1 MTERLKYVSEL
12 ILSDLVDHV
21 PERLDRYAKGDFLDL
36 ATEFGWAVETTG
48 VTLDRERLAE
58 LQLGATTP
66 ESEVH
71 NSLVVHDALKGI
83 SRSVAREER
92 VWVRLCHIECLD
104 YARSRWLAGLE
115 PEELETQVKK
125 HFFADTLTQVRDDNA
140 VGRLWW
146 NAEIASIAS
155 PDDVGHGLKL
165 ILQTA
170 DIRLN
175 LVERTRLVSRPVLAR
190 GIVRALNDHP
200 WLTAQ
205 EKNFRRFMR
214 TLNRDGGGVLYEALP
229 EKAVDDLMR
238 TAIQQAQDTLAAAT

>member
-12 ILSDLVDHV
+12 VLSDLVDHV
-21 PERLDRYAKGDFLDL
+21 PERLERYAKGDFLDL

-104 YARSRWLAGLE
+104 YARSRWLTGLK

-155 PDDVGHGLKL
+155 PDDVGHGLRL
-165 ILQTA
+165 MLQTA

-238 TAIQQAQDTLAAAT
+238 TAIQQAQATLAVAA

>member
-12 ILSDLVDHV
+12 VLADLIDHL
-21 PERLDRYAKGDFLDL
+21 PERIDRYVNGDFLDL
-36 ATEFGWAVETTG
+36 ASEFGWAVETTG
-48 VTLDRERLAE
+48 VTFDRERLTE

-92 VWVRLCHIECLD
+92 IWVRLCHIECLD
-104 YARSRWLAGLE
+104 YARSRWLTDLKQ
-115 PEELETQVKK
+115 EELEAQIKK
-125 HFFADTLTQVRDDNA
+125 HFFAHTLPQVRDDNA

-155 PDDVGHGLKL
+155 PGDVGHGLKL
-165 ILQTA
+165 MLQTA

-175 LVERTRLVSRPVLAR
+175 LVQRTRLVSRPVLAR
-190 GIVRALNDHP
+190 GIVRALSDHA
-200 WLTAQ
+200 WLAAQ
-205 EKNFRRFMR
+205 ERNFRRFMR
-214 TLNRDGGGVLYEALP
+214 ILNRDGGGVLYEALP
-229 EKAVDDLMR
+229 EKAVDDLIL
-238 TAIQQAQDTLAAAT
+238 TAIKKAQATLAVTA

>member
-12 ILSDLVDHV
+12 VLADLIDHL
-21 PERLDRYAKGDFLDL
+21 PERLDRYVNGDFQDL
-36 ATEFGWAVETTG
+36 ASEFGWAVETTG
-48 VTLDRERLAE
+48 VTFDRERLTE

-92 VWVRLCHIECLD
+92 IWVRLCHIECLD
-104 YARSRWLAGLE
+104 YARSRWLTDLKQ
-115 PEELETQVKK
+115 EELEAQIKK

-155 PDDVGHGLKL
+155 PGDVGHGLKL
-165 ILQTA
+165 MLQTA

-190 GIVRALNDHP
+190 GIVRALSDHA
-200 WLTAQ
+200 WLAAQ
-205 EKNFRRFMR
+205 ERNFRRFMR
-214 TLNRDGGGVLYEALP
+214 ILNRDGGGVLYEALP
-229 EKAVDDLMR
+229 EKAVDDLIL
-238 TAIQQAQDTLAAAT
+238 TAIKKAQATLAVTA

>member
-12 ILSDLVDHV
+12 VLSDLVDHV
-21 PERLDRYAKGDFLDL
+21 PERLERYAKGDFLDL
-36 ATEFGWAVETTG
+36 ASEFGWAVETTG
-48 VTLDRERLAE
+48 VNLDRERLAE

-83 SRSVAREER
+83 TRSIAREER

-104 YARSRWLAGLE
+104 YARSRWLSDAK
-115 PEELETQVKK
+115 PEELEMKVKK
-125 HFFADTLTQVRDDNA
+125 HFFADTLIQVRDDNA

-175 LVERTRLVSRPVLAR
+175 LVQRTRLLSRPVLAR
-190 GIVRALNDHP
+190 GLVRALGNHP

-205 EKNFRRFMR
+205 EKNFRRFMV

-229 EKAVDDLMR
+229 DKAVDDLMR
-238 TAIQQAQDTLAAAT
+238 TALEKAQASFAIAA

>member
-12 ILSDLVDHV
+12 VLADLIDHL
-21 PERLDRYAKGDFLDL
+21 PERLDRYVNGDFQDL
-36 ATEFGWAVETTG
+36 ASEFGWAVETTG
-48 VTLDRERLAE
+48 VTFDRERLTE

-71 NSLVVHDALKGI
+71 NSLVVHDALKAI

-92 VWVRLCHIECLD
+92 IWVRLCHIECLD
-104 YARSRWLAGLE
+104 YARSRWLTDLKQ
-115 PEELETQVKK
+115 EELEAQIKK

-155 PDDVGHGLKL
+155 PGDVGHGLKL
-165 ILQTA
+165 MLQTA

-190 GIVRALNDHP
+190 GIVRALSDHA
-200 WLTAQ
+200 WLAAQ
-205 EKNFRRFMR
+205 ERNFRRFMR
-214 TLNRDGGGVLYEALP
+214 ILNRDGGGVLYEALP
-229 EKAVDDLMR
+229 EKAVDDLIL
-238 TAIQQAQDTLAAAT
+238 TAIKKAQATLAVTA